1 MGRMKAK
8 GTAVKQPCVCACER
22 ERGGRGR
29 EKKER
34 GLNSSEAR
42 SLIELTLKASTT
54 PRSLVDTPIARAPAT
69 RRRVSTMCRGR
80 EARRGV

>member
-8 GTAVKQPCVCACER
+8 GTAVKQPCVCVHAR
-22 ERGGRGR
+22 EGGRGR